1 MIGWFHRRGPISSQ
15 NRHPLH
21 GQKTLTSICHPKPV
35 AEMETSRVVLT
46 TLVCIVF
53 SSQRRI
59 SGVEVELRVRR
70 GDNATLYCD
79 CKISSRASTT
89 WFRNCSHDHQ
99 PPLIILKTPL
109 LTDHQRSSR
118 FHFVYNVSTHSHNLV
133 VEKVTEQ
140 DLGWYYCAKHIKK
153 LLVDQAQPDI
163 RSDFHFGAQITRLS
177 LIETTTPTPLSVC
190 CWTLLVTVCPVCVLL
205 SSTCLYCLCHKRCA
219 GSKKRNEN
227 IFQVSCVEEHQCEWS
242 VNGEICYH
250 TEISYTPLRST
261 LKSD

>member
-1 MIGWFHRRGPISSQ
+1 
-15 NRHPLH
+15 
-21 GQKTLTSICHPKPV
+21 
-35 AEMETSRVVLT
+35 METSRVVLT

-79 CKISSRASTT
+79 ISCVASTT

-109 LTDHQRSSR
+109 LTDHQRSPR

-140 DLGWYYCAKHIKK
+140 DLGWYYCGEHIKK
-153 LLVDQAQPDI
+153 LLVDQSQPDTGN
-163 RSDFHFGAQITRLS
+163 DFRYGAQITRLS

-205 SSTCLYCLCHKRCA
+205 SSLLSSVCVYYYYQNKLKDA
-219 GSKKRNEN
+219 GVDQLDSVRQSTGGETGEAEPHYASVDLSRVQNVPKK
-227 IFQVSCVEEHQCEWS
+227 
-242 VNGEICYH
+242 
-250 TEISYTPLRST
+250 
-261 LKSD
+261 KSDPFCTYSEVRTCRM